1 MNELESL
8 VKDQATATVS
18 NNMLFTNAIKE
29 VYNTLCNSN
38 QWGVVDEVEIRNSH
52 ARYVYNK
59 IRRFTNGWSN
69 NNELL
74 EITINL
80 KPGVEYC
87 PKWYRRICLND
98 YYASGDERDLEFN
111 NHDTCVL
118 YEFITDVPEYYNY
131 DYEVADSITITY
143 GDRELTITGE
153 HIKSS
158 YDILRIMNKELQLTF

>member
-8 VKDQATATVS
+8 VENQATATVS

-29 VYNTLCNSN
+29 LYNTLCNSN
-38 QWGVVDEVEIRNSH
+38 QWGIVDEVEIRNSH

-118 YEFITDVPEYYNY
+118 YEFITDVPEYYKY
-131 DYEVADSITITY
+131 DYEIADSITVTF
-143 GDRELTITGE
+143 GDKTITIMGDQVE
-153 HIKSS
+153 SH
-158 YDILRIMNKELQLTF
+158 YDILQTMYNEFKLAL